1 MKSSADP
8 LFYRQPTYM
17 NCPPF
22 LKENLEPPFYDFSN
36 ISTTPINKVFHTM
49 APQSNFALT
58 SFIIIQL
65 S

>member
-22 LKENLEPPFYDFSN
+22 LKENLEPPPFMIFQ
-36 ISTTPINKVFHTM
+36 ISQPH
-49 APQSNFALT
+49 L
-58 SFIIIQL
+58 
-65 S
+65 